1 MTNKTM
7 LAAIRMYPVRVN
19 CLARGANAEPRAF
32 SMEASPAKMPPSTA
46 CAMIDARLRIH
57 SIIAVRHDL
66 LRLFIRHS
74 PRISLDE
81 IRGRLASTRKRLH
94 CLLVQQRQRLD
105 LHFVCAFVLE
115 NVSQPSW
122 PGYSNLD
129 HGSHT
134 RWNIGHDQ
142 QAVRQE
148 DGLVDVCRNE
158 KIRSMRLFV

>member
-46 CAMIDARLRIH
+46 SAMIAARLSIH
-57 SIIAVRHDL
+57 SIIALRHDL

-74 PRISLDE
+74 PRIGLDE

-105 LHFVCAFVLE
+105 LHFVCACVLE

-122 PGYSNLD
+122 PRYSNLV
-129 HGSHT
+129 HGSRT
-134 RWNIGHDQ
+134 PS
-142 QAVRQE
+142 E
-148 DGLVDVCRNE
+148 LVHV
-158 KIRSMRLFV
+158 